1 MIDKSKENLYNII
14 FSLFLGVLVVI
25 IINNFFES
33 PRIIEVYRKEA
44 FDSLRSNNPSSH
56 SNRDICESCKF

>member
-33 PRIIEVYRKEA
+33 PRVIEVYKKES
-44 FDSLRSNNPSSH
+44 FNSLGSNDPSSH
-56 SNRDICESCKF
+56 CNRNVCKSCKF